1 MSSVA
6 RITALALLSMTG
18 LAGLAGCSDVE
29 VKNPPWTSYDPK
41 DQRIRDQYGT
51 FSGKDGYTIFSTG
64 KTLEKGDTSGGGGGG
79 GGGGI
84 GVNAFLWRGTLE
96 TIDFM
101 PLASADPFGGLI
113 ITDWYTPPQSPN
125 ERLKLQILIKDQVLR
140 ADGVKVSVF
149 RQTREAGG
157 NWVDAT
163 VDPKTATELEDKIL
177 TRARELRVASLSTES

>member
-6 RITALALLSMTG
+6 RITALALFTLTG
-18 LAGLAGCSDVE
+18 TAGLVGCSDVE
-29 VKNPPWTSYDPK
+29 VKNPPFSSYDAK
-41 DQRIRDQYGT
+41 DQRIRDRYGT
-51 FSGKDGYTIFSTG
+51 INGQDGYTLFSTG
-64 KTLEKGDTSGGGGGG
+64 KSNDKPGAGDGS

-113 ITDWYTPPQSPN
+113 ITDWYTPPQSPD
-125 ERLKLQILIKDQVLR
+125 ERLKLQVLIKDQTLR
-140 ADGVKVSVF
+140 ADGVRVSVF
-149 RQTREAGG
+149 RQTRDAAGS
-157 NWVDAT
+157 WVDAN

-177 TRARELRVASLSTES
+177 TRARELRVAAVATES